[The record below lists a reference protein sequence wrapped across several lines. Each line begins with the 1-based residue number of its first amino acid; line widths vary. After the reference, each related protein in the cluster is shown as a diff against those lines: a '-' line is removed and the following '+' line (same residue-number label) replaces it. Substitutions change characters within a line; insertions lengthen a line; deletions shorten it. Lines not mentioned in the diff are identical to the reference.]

1 MFERFTDPARA
12 AVVGAQSEARA
23 LGHSWIGTEHLLLA
37 VLARPDSP
45 VARAMGDLGI
55 TEDAVRAR
63 VLAEVGAGPVD
74 DAAALADL
82 GIDLEAVRR
91 RAEERFGP
99 GALDRPGPAR
109 RRSRLGRPRRLGRR
123 RGCAA
128 QGSPTGHIPFCARAK
143 KSLELALRESLA
155 AGCRE
160 IREQHLVLGIVRS
173 DGLAARIVGEL
184 GVPTERVR
192 AALRDLGEA
201 A

>member
-12 AVVGAQSEARA
+12 AVVGAQSQARG
-23 LGHSWIGTEHLLLA
+23 LGHHWIGTEHLLLA

-45 VARAMGDLGI
+45 VARALQDLGI

-82 GIDLEAVRR
+82 GIDLDAVRR

-99 GALDRPGPAR
+99 GALDPPGTTR
-109 RRSRLGRPRRLGRR
+109 RRGRRLLGRR
-123 RGCAA
+123 RPCPHGPP
-128 QGSPTGHIPFCARAK
+128 GGHIPFSPRAK

-184 GVPTERVR
+184 GVATERVR

>member
-12 AVVGAQSEARA
+12 VVVEAQSQARG
-23 LGHSWIGTEHLLLA
+23 LGHHWIGTEHLLLA

-45 VARAMGDLGI
+45 VTRAMEDLGI

-82 GIDLEAVRR
+82 GIDLDAVRR
-91 RAEERFGP
+91 RAAERFGP
-99 GALDRPGPAR
+99 GALDPPGTAGRRGRHLLR
-109 RRSRLGRPRRLGRR
+109 RRRR
-123 RGCAA
+123 CP
-128 QGSPTGHIPFCARAK
+128 QGSPSGHIPFSARAK
-143 KSLELALRESLA
+143 KSLELALRESLS

>member
-12 AVVGAQSEARA
+12 VVVEAQSQARG
-23 LGHSWIGTEHLLLA
+23 LGHHWIGTEHLLLA
-37 VLARPDSP
+37 VLARPDSA
-45 VARAMGDLGI
+45 VSRALEVLGI
-55 TEDAVRAR
+55 TEGAVRAR

-82 GIDLEAVRR
+82 GIDLDAVRR

-99 GALDRPGPAR
+99 GALDLPGTAR
-109 RRSRLGRPRRLGRR
+109 RRGRYLFRR
-123 RGCAA
+123 RRRCPP
-128 QGSPTGHIPFCARAK
+128 GSPSGHIPFSGRAK
-143 KSLELALRESLA
+143 KSLELALRESLS

-160 IREQHLVLGIVRS
+160 IREEHLVLGIVRS
-173 DGLAARIVGEL
+173 DGLAARIIGEF

>member
-12 AVVGAQSEARA
+12 VVVEAQSQARG
-23 LGHSWIGTEHLLLA
+23 LGHHWIGTEHLLLA
-37 VLARPDSP
+37 VLARPGSP
-45 VARAMGDLGI
+45 VAEALEALGI
-55 TEDAVRAR
+55 TGDAVRAR

-74 DAAALADL
+74 DALALADL
-82 GIDLEAVRR
+82 GIDLDAVRR

-99 GALDRPGPAR
+99 GALDPPGTAR
-109 RRSRLGRPRRLGRR
+109 RRGRVRRHRWFTRGRA
-123 RGCAA
+123 CP
-128 QGSPTGHIPFCARAK
+128 QGSPSGHIPFSPRAK
-143 KSLELALRESLA
+143 KSLELALRESLS

-192 AALRDLGEA
+192 AALRDVGEA

>member
-12 AVVGAQSEARA
+12 VVVGAQSEARA
-23 LGHSWIGTEHLLLA
+23 LGHHWIGTEHLLLA
-37 VLARPDSP
+37 VLARAGSP
-45 VARAMGDLGI
+45 VARALGDLGI

-82 GIDLEAVRR
+82 GIDLDAVRR

-99 GALDRPGPAR
+99 GALDPARTTRRRGRRLFAR
-109 RRSRLGRPRRLGRR
+109 RRRCL
-123 RGCAA
+123 
-128 QGSPTGHIPFCARAK
+128 QGSPSGHIPFSPRAK

-184 GVPTERVR
+184 GVPAQRVR

>member
-23 LGHSWIGTEHLLLA
+23 LGHHWIGTEHLLLA
-37 VLARPDSP
+37 VLARADSP
-45 VARAMGDLGI
+45 VAQALGDLGV
-55 TEDAVRAR
+55 TESAVRAR

-99 GALDRPGPAR
+99 GALDPPGTTR
-109 RRSRLGRPRRLGRR
+109 RRRHARRLGRR
-123 RGCAA
+123 RACPP
-128 QGSPTGHIPFCARAK
+128 GSPSGHIPFSARAK
-143 KSLELALRESLA
+143 KSLELALRESLS

-160 IREQHLVLGIVRS
+160 IREQHLVLGVLRA
-173 DGLAARIVGEL
+173 DGLAATVVRRL
-184 GVPTERVR
+184 GVPVDRVR
-192 AALRDLGEA
+192 EVLLDPGRAA
-201 A
+201 

>member
-12 AVVGAQSEARA
+12 AVVGAQSQARG
-23 LGHSWIGTEHLLLA
+23 LGHHWIGTEHLLLA

-45 VARAMGDLGI
+45 VARALQDLGI

-82 GIDLEAVRR
+82 GIDLDAVRR

-99 GALDRPGPAR
+99 GALDPSGTTR
-109 RRSRLGRPRRLGRR
+109 RRGRHVLGRR
-123 RGCAA
+123 RHCPE
-128 QGSPTGHIPFCARAK
+128 GSPGGHIPFSPRAK

>member
-23 LGHSWIGTEHLLLA
+23 LGHHWIGTEHLLLA
-37 VLARPDSP
+37 VLARADSP
-45 VARAMGDLGI
+45 VAQALGDLGV
-55 TEDAVRAR
+55 TESAVRAR

-99 GALDRPGPAR
+99 GALDPPGTTR
-109 RRSRLGRPRRLGRR
+109 RRRRARRLGRR
-123 RGCAA
+123 RACPH
-128 QGSPTGHIPFCARAK
+128 GSPSGHIPFSARAK
-143 KSLELALRESLA
+143 KSLELALRESLS

-160 IREQHLVLGIVRS
+160 IREQHLVLGVLRA
-173 DGLAARIVGEL
+173 DGLAATAVRRL
-184 GVPTERVR
+184 GVPVDRVR
-192 AALRDLGEA
+192 EVLLDPGRAA
-201 A
+201 

>member
-12 AVVGAQSEARA
+12 VVIEAQSQARG
-23 LGHSWIGTEHLLLA
+23 LGHHWIGTEHLLLA

-45 VARAMGDLGI
+45 VARAMADLGI
-55 TEDAVRAR
+55 DEAVVRAR

-82 GIDLEAVRR
+82 GIDLDAVRR
-91 RAEERFGP
+91 RAEEQFGP
-99 GALDRPGPAR
+99 GALDPPGTAR
-109 RRSRLGRPRRLGRR
+109 RRGRLRR
-123 RGCAA
+123 RRWSIRHRPCPP
-128 QGSPTGHIPFCARAK
+128 GSPSGHIPFSARAK
-143 KSLELALRESLA
+143 KSLELALRESLSS
-155 AGCRE
+155 GCRE

-173 DGLAARIVGEL
+173 DGLAARIVGGL